1 MSAAPIEHSPQPSGT
16 WRRRLLMAAV
26 ALGLAVL
33 LVSVLGAG
41 RGLPAGNGGWLPAG
55 GEAERDKTPH
65 PESAANDDE
74 STRAVCLGYVDV
86 EGGIVSISP
95 TVPGRVAEVCVGEND
110 STVPAGAVLL
120 KLEDDLAR
128 WQLEEAEASLKAAE
142 TQLTEARKAPRQHE
156 LLVTQQK
163 AAVTAATHELAAAR
177 SLAAQKKKLVSGGH
191 SAPEEQEAAAEMVK
205 KLEAAEQAEKAKL
218 SSLEL
223 QDPADDVLRAEQ
235 NLRAKKAGV
244 EKGRQA
250 LGEFKVVAPVAG
262 RVLRVLVSRGDVV
275 GPQSRQPAML
285 FCPDLPRMIRAEVE
299 QEFAGRVRVGQP
311 VRVHDDTTPRSG
323 EMWKGKVARVAD
335 WYMQRRTIL
344 PDSSPFY
351 DVRTLECVIE
361 LESGQP
367 PLRIG
372 QRVRVTLLG
381 E

>member
-1 MSAAPIEHSPQPSGT
+1 V
-16 WRRRLLMAAV
+16 AAV

-41 RGLPAGNGGWLPAG
+41 RGLPAGNSGWLPAG
-55 GEAERDKTPH
+55 GADAERGKGRP
-65 PESAANDDE
+65 PESGDGDE
-74 STRAVCLGYVDV
+74 GTQAVCLGFVDV

-95 TVPGRVAEVCVGEND
+95 TVPGRVAEVCIGEND
-110 STVPAGAVLL
+110 AAVAAGTVLV
-120 KLEDDLAR
+120 KLEDALAR

-156 LLVTQQK
+156 LLLAQQK
-163 AAVTAATHELAAAR
+163 AAVAAATHELAAAR
-177 SLAAQKKKLVSGGH
+177 SVALRKKNLVSGGH
-191 SAPEEQEAAAEMVK
+191 SPPEEQDAAAEMVK
-205 KLEAAEQAEKAKL
+205 KLEEAEKAEKSKL

-223 QDPADDVLRAEQ
+223 LDPADDILRAEQ
-235 NLRAKKAGV
+235 NLRAKKAGL
-244 EKGRQA
+244 EKARQT
-250 LGEFKVVAPVAG
+250 LGEFQVVAPVAG

-285 FCPDLPRMIRAEVE
+285 FCPDKPRIIRAEVE
-299 QEFAGRVRVGQP
+299 QEFAARVRVGQR

-323 EMWKGKVARVAD
+323 ETWKGKVARVAD

-361 LESGQP
+361 LEPDQP